1 MKQQTG
7 AFIEKSRGLLGQAD
21 TMLAVGLT
29 DAAGRTAYLAGLHA
43 AQALIFER
51 TSKVI
56 KRHRGVQNE
65 LQRLT
70 KDEPRF
76 DPALRGF
83 LARAYNLKA
92 IADYDTDPG
101 AEVTVEEAQQAI
113 EAAKR
118 FVASI
123 EGLLT

>member
-21 TMLAVGLT
+21 TMLAISLT
-29 DAAGRTAYLAGLHA
+29 DAAGRTTYLAGMHA

-56 KRHRGVQNE
+56 NRHSGVQNE
-65 LQRLT
+65 LRRLT
-70 KDEPRF
+70 KDEPRL
-76 DPALRGF
+76 DAELRGF
-83 LARAYNLKA
+83 LARSYNLKA